1 MHMNSVKLLI
11 PISRVGGRMVRETIL
26 LKQTYPDE
34 LNKQVSCSPSSLPV
48 LNARPVCWL
57 GLTFTSPVSSP
68 RLLEIGI
75 PWKIHL
81 FLLLS
86 VQRIQLLSL
95 LLL

>member
-1 MHMNSVKLLI
+1 MLYKGLMGAASI
-11 PISRVGGRMVRETIL
+11 PINDLVPRSRRTR
-26 LKQTYPDE
+26 
-34 LNKQVSCSPSSLPV
+34 NHPSLGISKPH
-48 LNARPVCWL
+48 WL

-81 FLLLS
+81 FLLLRM
-86 VQRIQLLSL
+86 QRIQLLSL